1 MICLIFEKIYTMKNT
16 LVFILTMVSFGLFAQ
31 IDDKQAV
38 QKAVETFF
46 EGFHQQDS
54 VLMKKMVAD
63 KMVLQTIAEDSEGKI
78 SVREVSF
85 SKFLSSIVGIP
96 EEIKFEEI
104 LKSFS
109 IQIDG
114 PMANAWTP
122 YEFRLRDEFSHCG
135 VNSFQLVKF
144 DGVWK
149 IVYLIDTRRKENC
162 E

>member
-1 MICLIFEKIYTMKNT
+1 MKNF
-16 LVFILTMVSFGLFAQ
+16 LVLLMSTFSLGLFAQ
-31 IDDKQAV
+31 MDDKQAV
-38 QKAVETFF
+38 QQTVETFF
-46 EGFHQQDS
+46 EGFHKQDS
-54 VLMKKMVAD
+54 ILIKKTVAD
-63 KMVLQTIAEDSEGKI
+63 NMVLQTIANDADGKTL
-78 SVREVSF
+78 VREESF

-96 EEIKFEEI
+96 KEVKFQEI

-114 PMANAWTP
+114 QMANAWTP

-149 IVYLIDTRRKENC
+149 IVYLIDTRHKVNC
-162 E
+162 D